1 MITKRSLLDHIREDE
16 VVGLCQEMVRFN
28 TVNPPGNEK
37 ELAEFVADLLQ
48 DFGLRIELISHTNT
62 RASVIAQLKGSGELP
77 PLMYN
82 GHLDVVPI
90 GEQRWRYDPFSAK
103 LAEGKIWGR
112 GTADMKGGN
121 AAILSAI
128 KALVF
133 SGKSLRGDIIV
144 AFTAGEEGEQLGA
157 RALVENFDSTALQA
171 LVIPEPSGNAVYTA
185 EKGCFWLKIVTHGK
199 TAHGS
204 MPEHGLNA
212 IQMMTTL
219 IDRLEK
225 IDVQFEKHPLLGKFT
240 RSIGTI
246 KGGVKTNVVPDRC
259 EITIDQRTVPGQD
272 NQAILAGVEG
282 LIAEMGED
290 VPGFDAD
297 VEVINELAPVETSPN
312 LSVVQKVCGAVAEIT
327 GKFPKPEGVNYY
339 TDGAVLSPALDAPLI
354 ICGPGEPELAHQPN
368 EYVGAKSLVEN
379 AKILALLGARLLG

>member
-1 MITKRSLLDHIREDE
+1 LITKRSLLDHIREDE